1 MIKTPY
7 LAPDCKCTE
16 HLLSGVLASSITDS
30 ATIPGLTDGGI
41 DPDDLWS

>member
-7 LAPDCKCTE
+7 LAPDCNCTE
-16 HLLSGVLASSITDS
+16 HLLSGVLAASATDA